1 MPATLAA
8 SRSPQIALLRCLFR
22 LGCHAR
28 GARDF
33 VFRCV
38 LVCVCVCCA
47 QIIVPTPSGD
57 MTPQGKLLV
66 KNVNAG
72 VRKLRDQGVL
82 KATQVCFMRVRL
94 HTLA

>member
-1 MPATLAA
+1 MQGAPEI
-8 SRSPQIALLRCLFR
+8 SY
-22 LGCHAR
+22 LG
-28 GARDF
+28 
-33 VFRCV
+33 VFW
-38 LVCVCVCCA
+38 CVCVCCA

-57 MTPQGKLLV
+57 VTPQGKLLV

-94 HTLA
+94 HTVA